1 MHSLAFS
8 MKSALHATR
17 KKSPSST
24 WEGREGGNGEKSER
38 EKEGEEVGMNKK
50 MREKVR
56 ENEQRGQRW
65 DKG

>member
-8 MKSALHATR
+8 MKSALQATR

-24 WEGREGGNGEKSER
+24 WEGREGGREGGSGEKSER

-50 MREKVR
+50 RERK
-56 ENEQRGQRW
+56 
-65 DKG
+65 

>member
-8 MKSALHATR
+8 MKSALQATR

-24 WEGREGGNGEKSER
+24 WEGREGESGEKSE
-38 EKEGEEVGMNKK
+38 EGEEVGMNKK
-50 MREKVR
+50 KREKVR